1 MQEHKSVKWILE
13 QLTNNKEDRKRFN
26 SNIFGLECEEVEG
39 RAYFRH
45 RPLKNVFNDDWNR
58 FDLIMQVQIIRT
70 ALSRMDNKAIL
81 SGLEGDNPLYLEN
94 VKARCKMMKE
104 GDLDG
109 FNFLR
114 GLMTLQPRTIS
125 EFLYESFDEPLREGK
140 SLGEARTALDIVMEL
155 IKII

>member
-45 RPLKNVFNDDWNR
+45 RPLRNVFNHDWNR
-58 FDLIMQVQIIRT
+58 FDLIMQIQIIRT
-70 ALSRMDNKAIL
+70 ALSRMDSKAIL
-81 SGLEGDNPLYLEN
+81 SVLDKINPESLL
-94 VKARCKMMKE
+94 
-104 GDLDG
+104 DLDKTEDG
-109 FNFLR
+109 ILKPSNYIR
-114 GLMTLQPRTIS
+114 GIKLPKDKTVS
-125 EFLYESFDEPLREGK
+125 EFLYEVFDNQLRNGK
-140 SLGEARTALDIVMEL
+140 SLYQARTALDIVMEL